1 MKYLLILLYLFSAQV
16 FANLNGKGLLC
27 TFSNYTYPEAFY
39 FTSDKYFSYDA
50 IQLVNDTY
58 WIYSRKDKYYK
69 TDIDFIYLEDFAKV
83 NRKTLE
89 FFINAMPK
97 ESLGKCEAYN
107 SNEIEGLK
115 VKHKDIKMLLQ
126 EKYNK
131 KLEGNK
137 I

>member
-1 MKYLLILLYLFSAQV
+1 MFLSAKS
-16 FANLNGKGLLC
+16 FANLSGKGLLC
-27 TFSNYTYPEAFY
+27 TFFNNTSPEAYY
-39 FTSDKYFSYDA
+39 FTSGRYFNYDTIA
-50 IQLVNDTY
+50 LANDTY
-58 WIYSRKDKYYK
+58 WIYSRNDKTYQ

-89 FFINAMPK
+89 FFINSIPEK
-97 ESLGKCEAYN
+97 PLGKCEAYN

-115 VKHKDIKMLLQ
+115 AKHKYFKSLLQ

>member
-1 MKYLLILLYLFSAQV
+1 MKYLLILLLLFSTQV
-16 FANLNGKGLLC
+16 FPNLNGKGLLC
-27 TFSNYTYPEAFY
+27 TFFKNTSPEAYY
-39 FTSDKYFSYDA
+39 FTSDKNFTYDN
-50 IQLVNDTY
+50 ISLVNDTY
-58 WIYSRKDKYYK
+58 KIFTRKINDYK
-69 TDIDFIYLEDFAKV
+69 TDIDFIYLKDFAKV

-89 FFINAMPK
+89 IFITSNPDK
-97 ESLGKCEAYN
+97 PFGKCEAYN

-115 VKHKDIKMLLQ
+115 VEHKDIKMLLQ